1 MPLNFLKWRNKLII
15 LFLLM
20 NASLVNKH
28 LKNYN
33 LSIRGKNWEF
43 QCQKFQNSINLIAE
57 IISKGTYFVR
67 LSHLNTSSEVFE
79 EFFLDLKKYITSK
92 KYLDDWQLSFIL
104 DNASYHKTKKIFDK
118 LIEMRVNV
126 WYLPPYTPQF
136 QPVET
141 FFGITKSK
149 LRELKLSNWV
159 RLDTKEGEILVENT
173 LRSISPASI
182 IKCFNKAIINIQNV
196 LN

>member
-1 MPLNFLKWRNKLII
+1 MK
-15 LFLLM
+15 
-20 NASLVNKH
+20 ASFVNKYF
-28 LKNYN
+28 KNYN
-33 LSIRGKNWEF
+33 LSIWGKNWES
-43 QCQKFQNSINLIAE
+43 QYQKFQNSINLIAA
-57 IISKGTYFVR
+57 IISNGTYFVR
-67 LSHLNTSSEVFE
+67 LSHWNTSSEVFE
-79 EFFLDLKKYITSK
+79 EFLWDLKKYITSR

-104 DNASYHKTKKIFDK
+104 DNASYHKNFFDK

-159 RLDTKEGEILVENT
+159 RLDNKEGEILVKNT
-173 LRSISPASI
+173 LSSINPASI
-182 IKCFNKAIINIQNV
+182 IKCFNKAFINIKMYWTKLKAAINFLHQKSV
-196 LN
+196 GILNIN